1 MRLLRFLTFC
11 YEIIVSPFSNLTLS
25 SSLAFDIRSV
35 SLSIRY
41 IFQKQKQ
48 EIIAAMS
55 SSTTAGATTAAA
67 VTFSTD
73 TKPAAVE
80 RTSITIPEEP
90 GFDFDAVD
98 FDAAKFVTHLMGEQ
112 PSIDAA
118 LKSYASWIAATQPA
132 VTALHASAVA
142 AASTTSAINHDN
154 MNDDV
159 DDEYAFIPT
168 TWSLPEILSMTRH
181 LSREINQHTFAVQR
195 VETRQYSET
204 AKVWNNVVGQNGV
217 KPTRVLG
224 RSALQQ
230 AWPDLDLTWSTSDND
245 KTRCNGNADTI
256 ADANDVLLRQK
267 TSLFV
272 RRFGELLLSER
283 KHVDARLIWDTD
295 KGQKELQRRA
305 TERNQRAAANAKQ
318 QEAAQLAALQQV
330 VVEAGGANQEAS
342 HSMDIQELPDDDE
355 QES

>member
-1 MRLLRFLTFC
+1 
-11 YEIIVSPFSNLTLS
+11 
-25 SSLAFDIRSV
+25 
-35 SLSIRY
+35 
-41 IFQKQKQ
+41 
-48 EIIAAMS
+48 MS
-55 SSTTAGATTAAA
+55 SSTTTGTTTAAA

-80 RTSITIPEEP
+80 RTVIPIPEESE
-90 GFDFDAVD
+90 FDFDAVD
-98 FDAAKFVTHLMGEQ
+98 FDASKFTTHLMEEQ

-142 AASTTSAINHDN
+142 AAASDATASTINSDN
-154 MNDDV
+154 FDDDV
-159 DDEYAFIPT
+159 DDEYAFIST
-168 TWSLPEILSMTRH
+168 AWSLPEILSMTRH
-181 LSREINQHTFAVQR
+181 LSREINQHTFAVKR
-195 VETRQYSET
+195 VETRQYTET
-204 AKVWNNVVGQNGV
+204 AKVWNNVVGQSGV

-245 KTRCNGNADTI
+245 KTRCNGHATDAM

-283 KHVDARLIWDTD
+283 QHVDARLIWDTD

-305 TERNQRAAANAKQ
+305 TERNQRAAANAQ
-318 QEAAQLAALQQV
+318 QHEAAQQAALQQV
-330 VVEAGGANQEAS
+330 VVDAGGGNQEAS
-342 HSMDIQELPDDDE
+342 HDMDIQELPDDDE